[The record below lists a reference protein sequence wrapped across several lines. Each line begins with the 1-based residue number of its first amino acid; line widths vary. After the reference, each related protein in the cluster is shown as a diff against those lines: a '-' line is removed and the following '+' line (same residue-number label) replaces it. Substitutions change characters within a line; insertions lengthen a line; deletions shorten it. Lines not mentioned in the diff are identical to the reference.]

1 MARRHSSSTSAA
13 LASGRRLPV
22 LALRRDG
29 RDATLLQFLLGASTR
44 IELDVVRPDGLVRT
58 PLRWPA
64 DARTVPLAL
73 CVVVRDRPG
82 SVKAVDQLVRQVG
95 EVPVVAVV
103 DSAAGDDD
111 EVPATEDHALVDMLL
126 SVGVEAAV
134 LSDGLTAAVLEH
146 VVIAA
151 IDRRDRGVLHLDES
165 ELLVEEGRLTV

>member
-1 MARRHSSSTSAA
+1 MARRHSSSTSAT
-13 LASGRRLPV
+13 LAAGRRLPV

-29 RDATLLQFLLGASTR
+29 CDAALMRSLLGASTR
-44 IELDVVRPDGLVRT
+44 IDLDVVRPDGLVRT

-73 CVVVRDRPG
+73 CIVVRDRPG
-82 SVKAVDQLVRQVG
+82 SVKAVEQLVRQVG

-103 DSAAGDDD
+103 DHETGDDD
-111 EVPATEDHALVDMLL
+111 ELPATDDHALSDALL